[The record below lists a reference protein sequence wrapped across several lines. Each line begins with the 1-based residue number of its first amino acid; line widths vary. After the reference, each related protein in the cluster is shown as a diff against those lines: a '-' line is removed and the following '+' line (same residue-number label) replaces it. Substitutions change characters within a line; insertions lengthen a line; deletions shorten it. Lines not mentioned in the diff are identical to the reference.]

1 MDNNVSVE
9 IIQDG
14 NAAVI
19 AFKATSICNIDGINA
34 ASQQINNFVDE
45 NQPELIVFDFEAVKF
60 FSSQVLG
67 VLLAV
72 RAKVEKYK
80 GKVVISAIE
89 PQLHRV
95 FRITNLDKIFDFF
108 PDSKT
113 AVSETGK
120 N

>member
-72 RAKVEKYK
+72 RAKAEAYK

-108 PDSKT
+108 GDSKT
-113 AVSETGK
+113 AVSEAGK

>member
-9 IIQDG
+9 ITQDG

-19 AFKATSICNIDGINA
+19 AFKATSICNIEQITA

-45 NQPELIVFDFEAVKF
+45 NQPKVIVFDFKSVKF
-60 FSSQVLG
+60 FSSQILG

-72 RAKVEKYK
+72 RAKAETYK

-95 FRITNLDKIFDFF
+95 FRITNLDKIFEFF
-108 PDSKT
+108 SDSKT